1 MKTGIIVYIVGD
13 QHIVQP
19 SDPKAIVKKLKLN
32 ADRVEIVSRHL
43 GYFDVHDAWWSLTS
57 KGMQRILCTIA
68 TFNPYDGIKL
78 KGQML
83 RLCG

>member
-13 QHIVQP
+13 PPIVQS
-19 SDPKAIVKKLKLN
+19 SDPKAIVKKLRPDAN
-32 ADRVEIVSRHL
+32 RVEIASRHL
-43 GYFDVHDAWWSLTS
+43 GHFDVHDAWWSLTS
-57 KGMQRILCTIA
+57 KGMQRILCILDE
-68 TFNPYDGIKL
+68 FSPQGQIQL